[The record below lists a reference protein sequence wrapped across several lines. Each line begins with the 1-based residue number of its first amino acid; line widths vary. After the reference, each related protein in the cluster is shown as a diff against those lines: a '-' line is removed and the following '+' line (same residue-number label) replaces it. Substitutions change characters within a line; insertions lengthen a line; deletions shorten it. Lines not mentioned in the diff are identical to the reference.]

1 MELSNED
8 KVTSLLSNKEILKKQ
23 DITYVS
29 NVNDM
34 NSFREYDLSLY
45 IKTHKEDLK
54 VNIFLL
60 SDIARI
66 LFFVPVVFFFII
78 KVINY
83 TFEHIII

>member
-45 IKTHKEDLK
+45 IKTHKAKPLK
-54 VNIFLL
+54 GRFE
-60 SDIARI
+60 SKY
-66 LFFVPVVFFFII
+66 LFV
-78 KVINY
+78 K
-83 TFEHIII
+83 